1 MNISLVNVLVLALF
15 VVGGGLVALMVT
27 ITQRSY
33 KQDEKSEHWVVYPG
47 AEGESRLDARWTVV
61 LDEPG
66 ERPVLVIKEIRG
78 LTGLG
83 LAAAKA
89 MIDGVPSTVVSGVD
103 HSTATKAHAVLARA
117 GAQARMAEA

>member
-1 MNISLVNVLVLALF
+1 MNASLINLLVLALF

-33 KQDEKSEHWVVYPG
+33 KQDEKSEHWVVYPS
-47 AEGESRLDARWTVV
+47 AEGQARSDSRWAVV

-66 ERPVLVIKEIRG
+66 KRPILVIKEIRA

-83 LAAAKA
+83 LDPARA
-89 MIDGVPSTVVSGVD
+89 MIDGIPSTVLTGVD
-103 HSTATKAHAVLARA
+103 HATATKAQAVLVRA

>member
-1 MNISLVNVLVLALF
+1 VNLSLINVLVLALF
-15 VVGGGLVALMVT
+15 IVGGGLVALMVT

-33 KQDEKSEHWVVYPG
+33 KVDEKSEHWVVYPG
-47 AEGESRLDARWTVV
+47 AEGAARPDARWTVV
-61 LDEPG
+61 LDAAG
-66 ERPVLVIKEIRG
+66 KRPVLVVKEIRT

-83 LAAAKA
+83 LAPAQA
-89 MIDGVPSTVVSGVD
+89 MIENVPSTVVSGVD

>member
-1 MNISLVNVLVLALF
+1 MNVSLVNVLVLALF

-47 AEGESRLDARWTVV
+47 AEGESRLEARWAVV

-66 ERPVLVIKEIRG
+66 KRPILVIKEIRG
-78 LTGLG
+78 ITGLG
-83 LAAAKA
+83 LGPAKA
-89 MIDGVPSTVVSGVD
+89 MVDNVPSTVVSGVD

-117 GAQARMAEA
+117 GARARMAEA